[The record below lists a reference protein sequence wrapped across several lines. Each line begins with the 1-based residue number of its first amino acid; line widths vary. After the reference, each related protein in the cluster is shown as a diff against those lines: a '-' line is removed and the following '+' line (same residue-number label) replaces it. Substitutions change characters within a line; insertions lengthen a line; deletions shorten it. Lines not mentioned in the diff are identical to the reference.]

1 MEETLYRLNSIQKIY
16 GRRLA
21 LDIDRLEIRPG
32 RLYILTGANGAGK
45 STLLGIL
52 AFLVQPTSGDLR
64 FESERVIWDSAAIIR
79 MRRQVTL
86 LHQTPYLFSG
96 TVAHNVAFGL
106 KVRGIT
112 GRDQERLVTEALRMV
127 GLSGFEMRKALEL
140 SGGEA
145 QRVALARALA
155 LQPKVL
161 LLDEPM
167 ANLDRETAE
176 LFCCVI
182 ASLPEMGTSVIMTTH
197 DPEQRDRLP
206 GEPIHLTGGRI
217 DLPAANLESR
227 GE

>member
-1 MEETLYRLNSIQKIY
+1 MEETLYCLNSIQKIY
-16 GRRLA
+16 GQRLA
-21 LDIDRLEIRPG
+21 LDIDRLEVQPG

-52 AFLVQPTSGDLR
+52 AFLIQPTSGDLS
-64 FESERVIWDSAAIIR
+64 FESERVTWDSSAIIR

-112 GRDQERLVTEALRMV
+112 GKNKERLVSDALHMV
-127 GLSGFEMRKALEL
+127 GLSGFETRKVREL

-155 LQPKVL
+155 LRPKVL

-167 ANLDRETAE
+167 ANLDKETAE
-176 LFCCVI
+176 LFGCVI

-197 DPEQRDRLP
+197 NPEQCDRLP
-206 GEPIHLTGGRI
+206 GGPIHLVGGRI
-217 DLPAANLESR
+217 NLPTTNPENR

>member
-182 ASLPEMGTSVIMTTH
+182 ASLPGMGTSVIMTTH
-197 DPEQRDRLP
+197 DTEQRDRLP
-206 GEPIHLTGGRI
+206 GESIHLAGGRI
-217 DLPAANLESR
+217 NLPLNP
-227 GE
+227 

>member
-1 MEETLYRLNSIQKIY
+1 MEETLYGLNSIQKIY
-16 GRRLA
+16 GQRLA
-21 LDIDRLEIRPG
+21 LDIDRLEIQPG
-32 RLYILTGANGAGK
+32 SLYILTGANGAGK

-52 AFLVQPTSGDLR
+52 AFLVQPTSGDLS
-64 FESERVIWDSAAIIR
+64 FEAERVIWDSAAIIR

-86 LHQTPYLFSG
+86 LHQSPYLFSG

-112 GRDQERLVTEALRMV
+112 GRDQERLVTDALRMV
-127 GLSGFEMRKALEL
+127 GLSGFETRKVREL

-155 LQPKVL
+155 LRPKVL

-167 ANLDRETAE
+167 ANLDRETTE
-176 LFCCVI
+176 LFGCVI

-206 GEPIHLTGGRI
+206 GESIHLAGGRI
-217 DLPAANLESR
+217 NLPDIDLESR

>member
-112 GRDQERLVTEALRMV
+112 GRDQERLVTGALRMV

-182 ASLPEMGTSVIMTTH
+182 ASLPGMGTSVIMTTH
-197 DPEQRDRLP
+197 DTEQRDRLP
-206 GEPIHLTGGRI
+206 GESIHLAGGRI
-217 DLPAANLESR
+217 NLPLNP
-227 GE
+227 

>member
-1 MEETLYRLNSIQKIY
+1 MKETLYCLNAVQKTY
-16 GRRLA
+16 GKRLA
-21 LDIDRLEIRPG
+21 LDIDRLEIQPG

-64 FESERVIWDSAAIIR
+64 FEAERVIWDSAAIMR

-106 KVRGIT
+106 KARGIT
-112 GRDQERLVTEALRMV
+112 GRDQERLVTEALHMV
-127 GLSGFEMRKALEL
+127 GLSGFETRKVREL

-155 LQPKVL
+155 LRPKVL

-167 ANLDRETAE
+167 ASLDRETAE

-182 ASLPEMGTSVIMTTH
+182 ASLQEMGTSVIMTTH
-197 DPEQRDRLP
+197 DPEQRGRLP
-206 GEPIHLTGGRI
+206 GESIHLTGGRI
-217 DLPAANLESR
+217 NLPAANLESR